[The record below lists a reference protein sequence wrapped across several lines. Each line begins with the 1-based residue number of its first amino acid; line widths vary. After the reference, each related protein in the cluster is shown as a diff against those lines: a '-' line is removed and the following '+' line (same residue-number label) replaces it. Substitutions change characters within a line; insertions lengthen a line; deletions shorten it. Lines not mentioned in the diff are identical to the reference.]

1 MRYLGLDLG
10 DRTIGIAVSDET
22 ATIAGAVET
31 LRRVGPKKDLR
42 AVAEK
47 ARVHEAEQ
55 IVVGLPK
62 RLDGS
67 LGPQAEKV
75 LAFME
80 GLRRIVPIPVVP
92 WDERFSTA
100 HAERALI
107 EGSVSRKDR
116 KAVVDKV
123 AAALI
128 LQNFLD
134 ARKAQPGPPEEP

>member
-1 MRYLGLDLG
+1 MRYLGLDVG
-10 DRTIGIAVSDET
+10 DKTIGIALSDET
-22 ATIAGAVET
+22 ATIAGAIET
-31 LRRVGPKKDLR
+31 MRRVGPRQDLR
-42 AVAEK
+42 LIAEK
-47 ARVHEAEQ
+47 ARAHEAEQ

-75 LAFME
+75 LAFVE
-80 GLRRIVPIPVVP
+80 GLRRACRIPVVS

-107 EGSVSRKDR
+107 EGDVSRKNR
-116 KAVVDKV
+116 KEVVDKV

-128 LQNFLD
+128 LQNYLD
-134 ARKAQPGPPEEP
+134 ALKISEGRPPEP